1 MTPVSL
7 RRQIE
12 QEYDPAQ
19 ESRED
24 WQSRVLRGVA
34 QLERFGQ
41 ALTED
46 ESEKLV
52 WKARYAEDVHGMDL
66 SVQVSSL
73 KKLFGDVLLYEDKYT
88 EGEYNGRL
96 SALMEM
102 LRARGT
108 EMSASVNRM
117 FSSVGTG
124 MPSSLGASPEQARG
138 QLAGS
143 QQAGGPARVP
153 LAFTPPRKAE
163 VDMLRDEV
171 QTLRA
176 QLTGSPGGTE
186 TENTLAKATSLQTE
200 AIAAA
205 LRTKEQKHS
214 VVKITPTFRWPL
226 LGDDGPDANE
236 VEDFYEKYED
246 LCRLANDGRGMNATE
261 HLTTLLSCLRGS
273 EDLQERE

>member
-1 MTPVSL
+1 MSPVFL

-24 WQSRVLRGVA
+24 WQSRVLRGFA
-34 QLERFGQ
+34 QLERLGQ

-46 ESEKLV
+46 EMEKLV

-73 KKLFGDVLLYEDKYT
+73 KKLFGEVLLDEDKYT

-124 MPSSLGASPEQARG
+124 MPSSLGASPEQVRG
-138 QLAGS
+138 QPAGS

-176 QLTGSPGGTE
+176 QIDRLARGHGDREHVGQSDQPADRGYCCSPEDQG
-186 TENTLAKATSLQTE
+186 AKAQCGE
-200 AIAAA
+200 D
-205 LRTKEQKHS
+205 H
-214 VVKITPTFRWPL
+214 
-226 LGDDGPDANE
+226 AN
-236 VEDFYEKYED
+236 VPM
-246 LCRLANDGRGMNATE
+246 AVARG
-261 HLTTLLSCLRGS
+261 
-273 EDLQERE
+273 